1 MNRRLASLVLLLL
14 LGAFAGVVGGES
26 INFRVAGHAATT
38 EGVRRDGEILVY
50 LTPLLSQLGVTAKYD
65 PADESLTLT
74 QPGRPVLRAKAG
86 SAEVLVGGEKR
97 VLAQQPVIEEGKAF
111 FPLYSLARLLGLYVR
126 KEGSG
131 LVVVNPAVTRVEVT
145 RAGGPPAPGI
155 APTTNTTAPPGE
167 TGATK
172 PSGAAKAPTVVKAEI
187 APGANRPQAGGA
199 AAPAPGVA
207 IKLVI
212 EAGAPVEFA
221 VKRLDDPFRV
231 YVDLKHASL
240 IGGSGERYTGAGDL
254 LSVRASQF
262 SYNPD
267 VVRVVAEFASPVPY
281 QVQTS
286 SPGSRIE
293 IAFNAAT
300 RTGVKLLKIDVKD
313 LSPSVSR
320 VNLMC
325 DGFAAYQQSVL
336 RSPNRV
342 VVDLADTDASGVV
355 SPKLGEHRFLSSVRA
370 ANQGDRAGTAR
381 VVVEL
386 RQMTA
391 LTVGR
396 VSAREIAI
404 DLVTAPLG
412 RRVVV
417 VDPGHGGKDPGA
429 QYGDSLEKDLVLD
442 IAKRL
447 HARLVTDKVTALLTR
462 SDDTFVSLSD
472 RCRFAD
478 EAGAD
483 LFLSVHLNAAPRP
496 NQASGTETYYYTDDS
511 LPFAIAV
518 HEHLTSALKLK
529 DGGVRKRLL
538 YVVHHTKM
546 PAVLTE
552 TCYLNNDAEHKLATS
567 PGFRQRAADAMFA
580 AIRTYVEGP
589 EASRP
594 PRPDPGPPSKQAP
607 PANTQV
613 STVTSKKEV
622 D

>member
-1 MNRRLASLVLLLL
+1 MIRRRVSLVSVLF
-14 LGAFAGVVGGES
+14 LGVLVRAVAGDS
-26 INFRVAGHAATT
+26 INLRVAGHAATT
-38 EGVRRDGEILVY
+38 EGMRRDGEILVY
-50 LTPLLSQLGVTAKYD
+50 LTPLLAHLGVTAKYD
-65 PADESLTLT
+65 PADESFTLT
-74 QPGRPVLRAKAG
+74 QPGRPVVRAKAG
-86 SAEVLVGGEKR
+86 STEVLVGDEKR
-97 VLAQQPVIEEGKAF
+97 VLAQAPVVEEGKSF

-126 KEGSG
+126 QEGSG

-145 RAGGPPAPGI
+145 RAVAPPAPSV
-155 APTTNTTAPPGE
+155 ARSAKATPSPGE
-167 TGATK
+167 TGIAK
-172 PSGAAKAPTVVKAEI
+172 LRSAAKAPAVVQAHI
-187 APGANRPQAGGA
+187 APA
-199 AAPAPGVA
+199 AASAAGAPT
-207 IKLVI
+207 KLVI
-212 EAGAPVEFA
+212 DVGGSVEFE

-262 SYNPD
+262 SLNPD
-267 VVRVVAEFASPVPY
+267 VVRVVAQFAAPVPY
-281 QVQTS
+281 RVETS
-286 SPGSRIE
+286 SPGSRVE
-293 IAFNAAT
+293 LAFNAAT
-300 RTGVKLLKIDVKD
+300 RAGVKLLKIDVKD
-313 LSPSVSR
+313 LSPAVSR
-320 VNLMC
+320 VSLVC

-355 SPKLGEHRFLSSVRA
+355 SPKLGDHRLLASVRA

-386 RQMTA
+386 KQMTA

-429 QYGDSLEKDLVLD
+429 RYGDALEKDLVLD

-447 HARLVTDKVTALLTR
+447 HARLIRDKVTALLTR
-462 SDDTFVSLSD
+462 SDDTFISLSD

-496 NQASGTETYYYTDDS
+496 NQASGTEIYYYTDDS

-518 HEHLTSALKLK
+518 HEHLTAALKLK

-552 TCYLNNDAEHKLATS
+552 TCYLNNEAEYKLATS
-567 PGFRQRAADAMFA
+567 PAFRQRAADAMFA
-580 AIRTYVEGP
+580 AIKTYVEGP
-589 EASRP
+589 AASRP
-594 PRPDPGPPSKQAP
+594 PGPDPGSPGKQTP

-613 STVTSKKEV
+613 STVTSKKEA